1 MWFEVYL
8 DNENKWRWR
17 LCQLSSS
24 GTKLIYATGHQG
36 YSDKSTCELDIRAVK
51 LTNEL
56 TPVRYV

>member
-24 GTKLIYATGHQG
+24 GNKLIYATGHQG
-36 YSDKSTCELDIRAVK
+36 YNEKSICEIDIKNVK
-51 LTNEL
+51 LTNES
-56 TPVRYV
+56 TPIRYV